1 MPRPG
6 MFFGLRHIFC
16 IFLGVLR
23 SVLHVLKM
31 SVSAVRI
38 GGAGAESVRSRI
50 RKEFEGVR
58 SADEAEALILE
69 DARKRV
75 LPDGFFL
82 IILIASGGNF

>member
-1 MPRPG
+1 M
-6 MFFGLRHIFC
+6 
-16 IFLGVLR
+16 
-23 SVLHVLKM
+23 
-31 SVSAVRI
+31 RI
-38 GGAGAESVRSRI
+38 GGAGAVYMGSRI

-82 IILIASGGNF
+82 IILIARGGNF

>member
-1 MPRPG
+1 
-6 MFFGLRHIFC
+6 MFFGLRHFFLY
-16 IFLGVLR
+16 FLGR
-23 SVLHVLKM
+23 FKSVLHVLKM

-38 GGAGAESVRSRI
+38 GGAGAVSMGSRI

-82 IILIASGGNF
+82 IILIARGGNF

>member
-1 MPRPG
+1 
-6 MFFGLRHIFC
+6 
-16 IFLGVLR
+16 
-23 SVLHVLKM
+23 M

-82 IILIASGGNF
+82 IGNF

>member
-1 MPRPG
+1 M
-6 MFFGLRHIFC
+6 
-16 IFLGVLR
+16 
-23 SVLHVLKM
+23 LKM

-38 GGAGAESVRSRI
+38 GGAGAVSMGSRI
-50 RKEFEGVR
+50 RKAFEGVR

-82 IILIASGGNF
+82 IILIARGGNF